1 MTTGTAVVVC
11 SLGELPDGEVATVD
25 VPGTGRIAVFHVG
38 GELHAVEDR
47 CSHQQAWLSDGFV
60 EEADCTVECP
70 LHASAFDLRTGEPTG
85 PPAVRPMRVFPV
97 RVVDG
102 AITVTVPTS

>member
-1 MTTGTAVVVC
+1 VTAAV
-11 SLGELPDGEVATVD
+11 LTLAELPDGAVAAVD
-25 VPGTGRIAVFHVG
+25 VPGVGRVAVFNVA

-70 LHASAFDLRTGEPTG
+70 LHASAFDLRTGAPTG
-85 PPAVRPMRVFPV
+85 PPAVTPV
-97 RVVDG
+97 RVFAVEVVDG
-102 AITVTVPTS
+102 VVRVTVPHP

>member
-11 SLGELPDGEVATVD
+11 ALADLPDGEVATTD
-25 VPGTGRIAVFHVG
+25 LPGIGRIAVFHVA

-47 CSHQQAWLSDGFV
+47 CTHQQAWLSDGFV

-70 LHASAFDLRTGEPTG
+70 LHASAFDLRTGVPTG
-85 PPAVRPMRVFPV
+85 PPAVRPVRVFPV

-102 AITVTVPTS
+102 TVVVTVPSS